1 MKKFTKAIMT
11 AIMAAT
17 MIVSANVTAR
27 AEEDYQRVAFY
38 MCDVV
43 ADAKAVE
50 SGEFSATSIPLRIEN
65 DVCRVFIRR
74 SWGTGDMIYEYEMLW
89 GRYNPNP
96 PSYTAEDI
104 EAIILEALK

>member
-1 MKKFTKAIMT
+1 MKKVFATFMT
-11 AIMAAT
+11 AIMAGI

-65 DVCRVFIRR
+65 DVCRIWINR
-74 SWGTGDMIYEYEMLW
+74 SWRTGEMTYKAEMLW

-104 EAIILEALK
+104 EAIILGALK

>member
-11 AIMAAT
+11 AIMT
-17 MIVSANVTAR
+17 GIMVVGANVTAR
-27 AEEDYQRVAFY
+27 AEDYQYVGFY
-38 MCDVV
+38 MADVV

-65 DVCRVFIRR
+65 DVCRIFINR
-74 SWGTGDMIYEYEMLW
+74 SWETGEIRYEYEMLW
-89 GRYNPNP
+89 GRFNPNP
-96 PSYTAEDI
+96 PSYTAEEI